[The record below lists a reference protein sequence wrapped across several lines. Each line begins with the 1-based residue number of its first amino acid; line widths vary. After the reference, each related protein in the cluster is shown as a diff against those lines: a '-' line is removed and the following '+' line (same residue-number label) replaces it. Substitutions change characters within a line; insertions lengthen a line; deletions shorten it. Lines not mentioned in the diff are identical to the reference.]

1 MRLSTQLFYIV
12 CMHIL
17 SVSESKRVVI
27 DHRGEDYLSAQI
39 MLIENMHNPTIWKN
53 YTLPS

>member
-12 CMHIL
+12 CMHIF
-17 SVSESKRVVI
+17 SVSQSKRVVI

-39 MLIENMHNPTIWKN
+39 MLIEYMHNPIIWKN